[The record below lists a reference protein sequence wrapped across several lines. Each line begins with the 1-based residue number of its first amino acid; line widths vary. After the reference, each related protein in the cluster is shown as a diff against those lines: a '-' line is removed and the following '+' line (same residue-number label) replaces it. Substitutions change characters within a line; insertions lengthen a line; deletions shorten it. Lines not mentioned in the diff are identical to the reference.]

1 MATRAIIQ
9 VIGANYAQV
18 YKHWDGNPSSI
29 LPWLIEFA
37 WEFSEER
44 GHDPEYCLA
53 QLLRSSVFLGEK
65 YKLDDSHHT
74 GRGAR
79 KRKPTRDNSDRATA
93 PAVPQSK
100 FKKLRRDMVSV
111 VIINSSENTPRGVTK
126 TWSNRARFNL
136 DTITEF
142 HQLLA

>member
-18 YKHWDGNPSSI
+18 YKHWDSNPDST
-29 LPWLIEFA
+29 LPWLTEFA
-37 WEFSEER
+37 REFSEER

-74 GRGAR
+74 GWGVIPFGELCGADWLY
-79 KRKPTRDNSDRATA
+79 KIDSATGT
-93 PAVPQSK
+93 VE
-100 FKKLRRDMVSV
+100 V
-111 VIINSSENTPRGVTK
+111 VDLN
-126 TWSNRARFNL
+126 A
-136 DTITEF
+136 
-142 HQLLA
+142 